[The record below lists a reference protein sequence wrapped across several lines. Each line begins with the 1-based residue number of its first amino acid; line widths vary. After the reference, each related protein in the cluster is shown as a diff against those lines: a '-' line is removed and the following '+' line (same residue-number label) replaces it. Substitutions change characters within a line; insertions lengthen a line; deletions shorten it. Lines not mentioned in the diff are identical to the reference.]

1 VRAVPR
7 RSRSAVNHFVNAD
20 ARTILI
26 AMRNTIRLGGCDLKG
41 CKGCSHGSNCT
52 ITGRSAVFT
61 CVIPLVRPLIV
72 PVAVPLYCMY
82 NNLYDFGEAS
92 ILPLPPNH
100 QPVRFG

>member
-7 RSRSAVNHFVNAD
+7 RSCSVVNHFANAD
-20 ARTILI
+20 ARGVLI
-26 AMRNTIRLGGCDLKG
+26 AMGNTIRLGGCDLKG

-52 ITGRSAVFT
+52 ITGGSAVFT
-61 CVIPLVRPLIV
+61 CVIPLVRPLI
-72 PVAVPLYCMY
+72 VPLYCMY